1 MDCDQIAL
9 GLSPGFRGLFLPICQ
24 RTTTSS
30 VQLHNKISPSVSSLL
45 LSVRFKSCSCTAL
58 NVIDSNPN
66 SDLVL
71 KHTQNSEIQ
80 LHQLG
85 LNNGNVPD
93 QEIVGDNVKARPL
106 VWNSK
111 KNLIRYSGML
121 RTCASQGSLNEG
133 KAVHGQVIKNG
144 IHPDSH
150 LWVSLVNV
158 YSKCGDSVYA
168 RKVLGEMPE
177 RDVVSWTTL
186 IHGFVAR
193 GSGADAINLF
203 CEMKKDGTRANDF
216 SLATG
221 LKASSLCLDLGFGQQ
236 LHAEAVKA
244 GFFSDGFVGSA
255 LVDLYAKCGE
265 MELANRVLFCMPEQ
279 NVVSWNAL
287 LNGYA
292 QEGDGNQV
300 LKLFC
305 KMTESEM
312 RLSKYTLSTVLKGC
326 ANVENLRVGRVVHS
340 LVIKVGCEVDEF
352 LGCSLV
358 DMYSKCRM
366 AIDAVKVFRRIKV
379 PDVVAWSAIIT
390 CLDQQG
396 LYQEVAWLF
405 RSMINTGISPNQFS
419 LSSIISAATDFGD
432 LHFGESIHAFIW
444 KYGYESD
451 LPVSNAL
458 ITMYM
463 KFGCVRNGTQIFEAM
478 TEHDLIS
485 WNALLSG
492 AHNNEMCD
500 LGPRVFHQ
508 MLIEGC
514 KPNMYSFISILRS
527 CSSLLDAGLGKQVHA
542 HIVKTSLQ
550 DNDFV
555 GTALI
560 DMYAKSRFLDDA
572 VIAFSRLSNRD
583 IFTWTVIITG
593 YVQTDQAEKAVA
605 CFSRMQQEGV
615 KPNEF
620 TLAGCLS
627 ACSRIAMLENG
638 RQLHSMA
645 IKAGHLG
652 DLFVGSALVD
662 MYAKCGCIADAE
674 GTFEGLASRDTVS
687 WNIMICGNSQYGQGE
702 KALEAFTK
710 MLDEG
715 AIPDEITFIGVL
727 SACSHLGLVEEGK
740 KHFDSLSKVFQI
752 TPTIE
757 HYACMVDILG
767 SAGKFDEVES
777 FIERMKL
784 TPYAIIWETILGA
797 CKKHGNVDFGE
808 TAAGKL
814 FELKPEMDST
824 YILLS
829 NIYANKG
836 RWDDVR
842 KVRTLMS
849 GQGVKKQPG
858 CSWVEV
864 DGQVHTFVSHDGS
877 HPRIKEIHL
886 KLEELG
892 EKLTSGGYTPETEN
906 VLHDITEREK
916 KEHLQYHSERLA
928 LAYAL
933 LSTDPVKTIRIF
945 KNLRICGDCHDVMK
959 LISEVTNREII
970 VRDIKR
976 FHHFKNGTCS
986 CQDFW

>member
-1 MDCDQIAL
+1 MECDLIAL
-9 GLSPGFRGLFLPICQ
+9 GMSPGFRGLLLPICQ
-24 RTTTSS
+24 RPTTYS
-30 VQLHNKISPSVSSLL
+30 VRLHSKISPSVRSLV
-45 LSVRFKSCSCTAL
+45 LSRLKSCSCAAV
-58 NVIDSNPN
+58 NVVESSPI
-66 SDLVL
+66 SDLAQN
-71 KHTQNSEIQ
+71 HTRKLETQV
-80 LHQLG
+80 G
-85 LNNGNVPD
+85 LDNGNVGD
-93 QEIVGDNVKARPL
+93 QEIVGDDVKARPF
-106 VWNSK
+106 VWNGK
-111 KNLIRYSGML
+111 KRLIRYSGML

-133 KAVHGQVIKNG
+133 KAIHGQVIKNG

-186 IHGFVAR
+186 IHGFVVK
-193 GSGADAINLF
+193 GSGVDAVNLF

-221 LKASSLCLDLGFGQQ
+221 LKACSLCLDLSFGKQ

-255 LVDLYAKCGE
+255 LVGLYAKCGE

-305 KMTESEM
+305 KMTESDM
-312 RLSKYTLSTVLKGC
+312 RLSKFTLSTVLKGC
-326 ANVENLRVGRVVHS
+326 ANIENLRVGRVVHS
-340 LVIKVGCEVDEF
+340 LVVKVGFEVDEF

-366 AIDAVKVFRRIKV
+366 AIDAVKVFRTIKD

-390 CLDQQG
+390 CLDQQRQ
-396 LYQEVAWLF
+396 YQEMARLF
-405 RSMINTGISPNQFS
+405 RSMINTGISPNQFT
-419 LSSIISAATDFGD
+419 LSSIISAATDLGD
-432 LHFGESIHAFIW
+432 LHFGESIHGLIW

-463 KFGCVRNGTQIFEAM
+463 KIGCVRNGAQVFEAM

-492 AHNNEMCD
+492 AHD

-508 MLIEGC
+508 MLSEGC

-527 CSSLLDAGLGKQVHA
+527 CSSLLDADLGKQVHA
-542 HIVKTSLQ
+542 HIVKTSLH

-583 IFTWTVIITG
+583 LFTWTVIITG

-605 CFSRMQQEGV
+605 CFSQMQQEGV

-645 IKAGHLG
+645 IKAGHLE

-687 WNIMICGNSQYGQGE
+687 WNIMICGYSQYGQGE
-702 KALEAFTK
+702 KALEAFST

-715 AIPDEITFIGVL
+715 VMPDEITFIGVL

-740 KHFDSLSKVFQI
+740 KHFDSLRKIFQI

-777 FIERMKL
+777 FIVTMKL
-784 TPYAIIWETILGA
+784 TPYAIIWETVLGA
-797 CKKHGNVDFGE
+797 CKKYGNVDFGE

-814 FELKPEMDST
+814 FELEPEMDST

-849 GQGVKKQPG
+849 SQGIKKEPG

-892 EKLTSGGYTPETEN
+892 QKLTSVGYIPETEN
-906 VLHDITEREK
+906 VLHNITEQEK
-916 KEHLQYHSERLA
+916 EEHLQYHSERLA

-959 LISEVTNREII
+959 LISDVTNREIF

>member
-1 MDCDQIAL
+1 MECDLIAL
-9 GLSPGFRGLFLPICQ
+9 GMSPGFRGLLLPIFQ
-24 RTTTSS
+24 RPTTYS
-30 VQLHNKISPSVSSLL
+30 VGLYSKISPSVRSVL
-45 LSVRFKSCSCTAL
+45 LSRLKSCSCAAVNAVEL
-58 NVIDSNPN
+58 SPI
-66 SDLVL
+66 SDLAQND
-71 KHTQNSEIQ
+71 TRNSENRE
-80 LHQLG
+80 HQVG
-85 LNNGNVPD
+85 LDNGNVGD
-93 QEIVGDNVKARPL
+93 QEIVGGHVRGRSL
-106 VWNSK
+106 VWSGK
-111 KNLIRYSGML
+111 MRLIRYSGML
-121 RTCASQGSLNEG
+121 RACASQGALNEG
-133 KAVHGQVIKNG
+133 RAIHGQVVKNG

-186 IHGFVAR
+186 IHGFVVK
-193 GSGADAINLF
+193 GCGVDAVNLF

-221 LKASSLCLDLGFGQQ
+221 LKACSLCSDLGFGKQ

-305 KMTESEM
+305 KMTESDM
-312 RLSKYTLSTVLKGC
+312 RLSKFTLSTVLKGC
-326 ANVENLRVGRVVHS
+326 AKEENLGAGRVVHS
-340 LVIKVGCEVDEF
+340 LVVKVGFEVDEV

-358 DMYSKCRM
+358 DMYTKCKM
-366 AIDAVKVFRRIKV
+366 ANDAVKVFRTIKD
-379 PDVVAWSAIIT
+379 PDVVSWSAIIT

-396 LYQEVAWLF
+396 QYQEMARLF
-405 RSMINTGISPNQFS
+405 SSMISTGISPNQFTI
-419 LSSIISAATDFGD
+419 SSIISAATDLGD
-432 LHFGESIHAFIW
+432 LRFGESIHALIW
-444 KYGYESD
+444 KYGYQSD

-463 KFGCVRNGTQIFEAM
+463 KIGCVRSGSQVFEAM
-478 TEHDLIS
+478 TERDLIS

-492 AHNNEMCD
+492 AHD
-500 LGPRVFHQ
+500 LGPRVFQQ
-508 MLIEGC
+508 MLAEGC
-514 KPNMYSFISILRS
+514 KPNMYSFIGILRS
-527 CSSLLDAGLGKQVHA
+527 CSTRLDADLGRQVHA
-542 HIVKTSLQ
+542 HIVKTSIH

-572 VIAFSRLSNRD
+572 VIAFSRLSSRD
-583 IFTWTVIITG
+583 LFTWTVIITC
-593 YVQTDQAEKAVA
+593 YVQTDQAEKAIA
-605 CFSRMQQEGV
+605 CFKQMQQEGL

-620 TLAGCLS
+620 TIAGCLS

-645 IKAGHLG
+645 IKAGHLE
-652 DLFVGSALVD
+652 DMFVGSALVD

-674 GTFEGLASRDTVS
+674 NTFEGLASRDTVS
-687 WNIMICGNSQYGQGE
+687 WNIMICAHSQYGQGE
-702 KALEAFTK
+702 KALAAFSI
-710 MLDEG
+710 ML
-715 AIPDEITFIGVL
+715 AFSMPDEITFIGVL

-740 KHFDSLSKVFQI
+740 RNFDSLSKVFRI

-777 FIERMKL
+777 FIESMKL
-784 TPYAIIWETILGA
+784 TPYAIIWETVLGA
-797 CKKHGNVDFGE
+797 CKKHGNVEFGE
-808 TAAGKL
+808 TAARKL
-814 FELKPEMDST
+814 FELEPEMDST
-824 YILLS
+824 YVLLS
-829 NIYANKG
+829 NIYAKKG

-842 KVRTLMS
+842 RVRTLMS
-849 GQGVKKQPG
+849 SQGVKKEPG

-864 DGQVHTFVSHDGS
+864 DGKVHTFVSHDVS
-877 HPRIKEIHL
+877 HPRVKEIHM
-886 KLEELG
+886 KLDELG
-892 EKLTSGGYTPETEN
+892 EKLASVGYVPETEN

-959 LISEVTNREII
+959 LISDITKREII